1 MVRCEKCGKRL
12 IGEENIFELIIYLN
26 KKSDENPLGTLIER
40 DTSTPPRVI
49 YLCET
54 CYNKF
59 REWLNKESDIDG

>member
-12 IGEENIFELIIYLN
+12 KDEENIFQLTIYLN
-26 KKSDENPLGTLIER
+26 KIGDENPLGTLFKVDGSI
-40 DTSTPPRVI
+40 PPRTI

-59 REWLNKESDIDG
+59 REWIYKEGDE